1 MTSHNLLS
9 LLAVLLIFMTTVT
22 GAVGTVA
29 ASPSDTV
36 SADSAVVDVQ
46 FQQETPTPDEN
57 DSANNSTNDTT
68 STATPTDTGD
78 FAGNNDSGDSGDSE
92 EQVQAQVEDGDNSN
106 STAAGDD
113 EPPFDPENASYVY
126 TNGLLLHEEGH
137 GEETVTFTVYNPTNS
152 SIGVVWY
159 NSNDEGEGFT
169 LDAGEARTV
178 TAETSGSILKQ
189 SVIVTT
195 VISDVE
201 SFDGNIQHSVSYQ
214 PLVINWNPS
223 GDLGPLIGII
233 GGVVVLL
240 MFIGSY
246 KFNHRV
252 GKMAIALTGQSS
264 QRVYQDEL
272 VERNDSYR
280 KQTKNVIDGVGIIAV
295 VVFNWFIGV
304 LAFWDVYPIAWFFK
318 LISGFGRLYDP
329 STLVTL
335 AEVYSNLM
343 VYWAYDVVILGI
355 ITYYIGVWFLKR
367 KGIELEDID
376 PAVGNLDFASWLLS
390 PKRWADLRV
399 FKRMRD
405 ENGNEHIVEIDKK
418 RLLEVNHNSVR
429 KSFAVS
435 DYYPKKNICFVVME
449 GVDPSELA
457 RAEKKFQ
464 QAEFFRSIAKAIQD
478 DVWGL
483 VKRQARKLQAEST
496 ARIEGELMEGAEQRD
511 KWMHEELSESEYE
524 EVATGEK
531 SLEQE
536 LKEQVGEVEGLTDST
551 SNSSQDSQSA
561 GESA

>member
-1 MTSHNLLS
+1 MTTQNIFSILV
-9 LLAVLLIFMTTVT
+9 VLLVFSSALT

-29 ASPSDTV
+29 ASPSD
-36 SADSAVVDVQ
+36 VQ
-46 FQQETPTPDEN
+46 FQQETPTTTPQ
-57 DSANNSTNDTT
+57 ANNSTNSTT
-68 STATPTDTGD
+68 TPTATPSDD
-78 FAGNNDSGDSGDSE
+78 FANSNDSGNSD
-92 EQVQAQVEDGDNSN
+92 VQVESGGESDSPSNESN

-113 EPPFDPENASYVY
+113 EPPFDPENASYEY

-137 GEETVTFTVYNPTNS
+137 GEEEVTFTVYNPTDS
-152 SIGVVWY
+152 EVGVVWY
-159 NSNDEGEGFT
+159 NGNDEGEGFY
-169 LDAGEARTV
+169 LDAGESRRVTV
-178 TAETSGSILKQ
+178 PTSGNILQ
-189 SVIVTT
+189 QQAVVAT
-195 VISDVE
+195 VVEDVE
-201 SFDGNIQHSVSYQ
+201 SFDGKINYAVGYQ
-214 PLVINWNPS
+214 PLVINGNPA
-223 GDLGPLIGII
+223 GDLGPLIGVI

-280 KQTKNVIDGVGIIAV
+280 KQTKDIIDGVGIIAV
-295 VVFNWFIGV
+295 VVFNWAIGV
-304 LAFWDVYPIAWFFK
+304 FAFWDMYPIAWFFK

-343 VYWAYDVVILGI
+343 VYWAYNVVILGI

-399 FKRMRD
+399 FKKMVD
-405 ENGNEHIVEIDKK
+405 DDGNEHDVEIDKK
-418 RLLEVNHNSVR
+418 RLKEVNHNSVR
-429 KSFAVS
+429 KSYAVS
-435 DYYPKKNICFVVME
+435 DYYPRKNVCFVVME
-449 GVDPSELA
+449 DVDPSELA

-496 ARIEGELMEGAEQRD
+496 ARLEGELMEGAEQRD

-536 LKEQVGEVEGLTDST
+536 LYEQHGEVEGLTDSV
-551 SNSSQDSQSA
+551 SNSNSNQSSQTAGDSR
-561 GESA
+561 